1 MRRGRAA
8 AAGVPGPVIGRV
20 IGPVIRPV
28 VGAVV
33 VLPLALVASGGTAL
47 ADAATPAARAAAALG
62 EQAGPA
68 AVLLRVA
75 LLAGTA
81 VAGGITLVHGMLG
94 LLDGDGRRAPRDSS
108 RGLFGGDA
116 PRGLLVTAWVAAG
129 VVAAAAEITH
139 LTGSVSVLGTVAH
152 VVLGLL
158 AAALLGTRWSAG
170 PGALLLVL
178 LAAQLGSAH
187 TGLAFALDATYAVAA
202 GVLVGVTAAAAESRR
217 AGLAPGPGAG
227 EPPAGSSRSGS
238 SRSGSSRSGPS
249 RSGSSVSGPA
259 GRCPGPGLPAAG
271 ARSRAAAE
279 APTVPFTAETLAG
292 VDDEVAR
299 DARPRSGV
307 LARVAITAG
316 FVAVVAGTAQVVV
329 SGPDT
334 AHDLTGSGYGL
345 AGLAAVVLP
354 VLVVAGWAV
363 ALLPAGRLRAR
374 ELYRI
379 AWGAGVAGIAAA
391 ALLATLPLPGPGPE
405 PGRPLLRTVDAGAG
419 RLAVLVAPMRPGPNL
434 VRLSGTGYPPPGT
447 TSGTANGTANGT
459 AVQPVALATG
469 GHDHGPR
476 LPTAASVSTDPT
488 SAPAVPFTARDGAAG
503 GWAVVDLP
511 AGASTLTVSAGGVTS
526 TVPVDTGSATAT
538 PAPPAQ
544 AALIGPDGPECAAA
558 LLGDLVGQRPGD
570 VTPEAGTC
578 PSDALSDADAGAL
591 RATVRTLTDHG
602 VRSVRVM
609 GDGSPRSR
617 AAAELVRTRAAEAG
631 ARLVERP
638 DADSALI
645 VVSGWTPAAA
655 TLREASARALETPT
669 HLGGTYLA
677 PWLLTGQ
684 VVTRTSSSVV
694 PLAFN
699 PQDQRAK
706 RYAGEVGAAFPGE
719 APSTSGYVRWAA
731 HSGVPLDDRPTLFGA
746 APVDVPM
753 TVNAP
758 GDAGGHHGGGNPAAW
773 FPNGTVV
780 PVSAPLDPS

>member
-8 AAGVPGPVIGRV
+8 AA
-20 IGPVIRPV
+20 
-28 VGAVV
+28 AVV

-47 ADAATPAARAAAALG
+47 AGPVVVTPAARAAAALG

-68 AVLLRVA
+68 VVLLRVA

-81 VAGGITLVHGMLG
+81 LAGGIALVHG
-94 LLDGDGRRAPRDSS
+94 LLGRRAPQGSS
-108 RGLFGGDA
+108 RGLLGGHV

-152 VVLGLL
+152 VVLALV
-158 AAALLGTRWSAG
+158 AAALLGTRWSAV
-170 PGALLLVL
+170 PGAVLLVL
-178 LAAQLGSAH
+178 LAAQLGSIH
-187 TGLAFALDATYAVAA
+187 TGLAFALDATYAVAS
-202 GVLVGVTAAAAESRR
+202 GVLVGATAVAAAGARR
-217 AGLAPGPGAG
+217 AGPAPGPRAG
-227 EPPAGSSRSGS
+227 EPAVPAGS
-238 SRSGSSRSGPS
+238 
-249 RSGSSVSGPA
+249 GPA
-259 GRCPGPGLPAAG
+259 TGAPSAGL
-271 ARSRAAAE
+271 RSRAAAE
-279 APTVPFTAETLAG
+279 APTVPFGA
-292 VDDEVAR
+292 VAVPEKADR
-299 DARPRSGV
+299 PDVHPRSGV
-307 LARVAITAG
+307 LARVAIAAG
-316 FVAVVAGTAQVVV
+316 AVAVGAGVAQLVV

-334 AHDLTGSGYGL
+334 THDLTGSGYGL
-345 AGLAAVVLP
+345 AGLAAVALP
-354 VLVVAGWAV
+354 VLVMAGWAA

-374 ELYRI
+374 ELHRI
-379 AWGAGVAGIAAA
+379 AGVTGVAGIAAA

-405 PGRPLLRTVDAGAG
+405 PGRPLLRTVGAGAD

-447 TSGTANGTANGT
+447 TDGT

-469 GHDHGPR
+469 GHEHGPT

-526 TVPVDTGSATAT
+526 TVPVDTGSAAAT
-538 PAPPAQ
+538 PVEG
-544 AALIGPDGPECAAA
+544 ALTGPDGPECAAA

-570 VTPEAGTC
+570 ATPEAGTC
-578 PSDALSDADAGAL
+578 PSDTLSEADAGAL
-591 RATVRTLTDHG
+591 RATIRTLTDHG
-602 VRSVRVM
+602 VRSVRVVA
-609 GDGSPRSR
+609 DDSPRSL
-617 AAAELVRTRAAEAG
+617 AAAELVRTRATEAG

-645 VVSGWTPAAA
+645 VVSGWAPAAA

-677 PWLLTGQ
+677 PWLLTAG

-699 PQDQRAK
+699 PQDQLAK

-731 HSGVPLDDRPTLFGA
+731 HSGVPLDERPALFGA

-758 GDAGGHHGGGNPAAW
+758 GDTDGHHGGGNPAAW
-773 FPNGTVV
+773 FPHGTVV

>member
-1 MRRGRAA
+1 MPTSSNTRHRVSRSRRALVRRSRAA
-8 AAGVPGPVIGRV
+8 AA
-20 IGPVIRPV
+20 
-28 VGAVV
+28 ALV
-33 VLPLALVASGGTAL
+33 VLPLALLASGGTAL
-47 ADAATPAARAAAALG
+47 AGPVVVTPAARAAAALG

-68 AVLLRVA
+68 VVLLRVA

-81 VAGGITLVHGMLG
+81 LAGGIALVHG
-94 LLDGDGRRAPRDSS
+94 LLGRRAPQGSS
-108 RGLFGGDA
+108 RGLLGGHA
-116 PRGLLVTAWVAAG
+116 ARGLLVTAWVAAG

-152 VVLGLL
+152 VVLVLV
-158 AAALLGTRWSAG
+158 AAALLGTRWSAV

-178 LAAQLGSAH
+178 LAAQLGSIH
-187 TGLAFALDATYAVAA
+187 TGLAFALDATYAVAS
-202 GVLVGVTAAAAESRR
+202 GVLVGATAVATVGAGR
-217 AGLAPGPGAG
+217 AGPAPGPRAG
-227 EPPAGSSRSGS
+227 EPAVPAGSGS
-238 SRSGSSRSGPS
+238 SATGA
-249 RSGSSVSGPA
+249 PA
-259 GRCPGPGLPAAG
+259 TGL
-271 ARSRAAAE
+271 RSRVGAE
-279 APTVPFTAETLAG
+279 APTVPFSA
-292 VDDEVAR
+292 VAVTEKA
-299 DARPRSGV
+299 DGADVRPRSGV
-307 LARVAITAG
+307 LPRVAIAAG
-316 FVAVVAGTAQVVV
+316 AVAVVAGVAQLVV

-334 AHDLTGSGYGL
+334 THDLTGSGYGL

-379 AWGAGVAGIAAA
+379 IGVTGVAGIAAA

-434 VRLSGTGYPPPGT
+434 VRLSGTGYPAPGT
-447 TSGTANGTANGT
+447 TDGT

-469 GHDHGPR
+469 GHEHGPT
-476 LPTAASVSTDPT
+476 LPTAASVSADPT

-526 TVPVDTGSATAT
+526 TVPVDTGSAAAT
-538 PAPPAQ
+538 PAEG
-544 AALIGPDGPECAAA
+544 ALTGPDGPECAAA
-558 LLGDLVGQRPGD
+558 LLGDLVGQRPGE
-570 VTPEAGTC
+570 VAPAAGTC
-578 PSDALSDADAGAL
+578 PSDALSAADAGAL

-602 VRSVRVM
+602 VRSVRVV
-609 GDGSPRSR
+609 GDDSPRSH
-617 AAAELVRTRAAEAG
+617 AAAELVRTRATEAG

-645 VVSGWTPAAA
+645 VVSGWTPAVA

-677 PWLLTGQ
+677 PWLLTAG

-699 PQDQRAK
+699 PQDQLAR

-719 APSTSGYVRWAA
+719 APSTSGYARWAA

-758 GDAGGHHGGGNPAAW
+758 GETDGHHGGGNPAAW